1 MKVEARSDNP
11 IGDADVKRVTGKS
24 WETWFKVVDDMD
36 GASIGRRAV
45 TERLVADHG
54 LAAWWAQTVAV
65 DWETARKVHL
75 KDGRPKGYFICVTKT
90 IAAPAERIFD
100 AFGDPRQLSTWLGA
114 GATATFKEGGTFATG
129 DGNRGTYLKLT
140 RPRKLKL
147 TWDDGDPAV
156 VSSIEVILTPKGEKT
171 GFLLNHDRI
180 PTRPLADGLR
190 AAWAGAVDR
199 LKTLLEEKP

>member
-11 IGDADVKRVTGKS
+11 MGEADVKRETGKS
-24 WETWFKVVDDMD
+24 WDAWFKVVDDMD
-36 GASIGRRAV
+36 GAALGRKAV
-45 TERLVADHG
+45 TEALVRDHG
-54 LAAWWAQTVAV
+54 LAPWWAQTVAV
-65 DWETARKVHL
+65 DWEGARKVHL

-100 AFGDPRQLSTWLGA
+100 AFGDAKQLSAWLGS
-114 GATATFKEGGTFATG
+114 GATASFKEGGAFSTG
-129 DGNRGTYLKLT
+129 DGNHGTYLKIT
-140 RPRKLKL
+140 KPKKLKL
-147 TWDDGDPAV
+147 TWDDGDPAA

-171 GFLLNHDRI
+171 AFLLNHDRI

-199 LKTLLEEKP
+199 LKKLMEA